1 MGHRPRAAS
10 YDPHY
15 AKHGEIIRALRENRV
30 MSVSAL
36 ARDSGMKRSA
46 IDGIE
51 GGATDENGNVVSTRR
66 IDVIE
71 VCKLADALNIGYHE
85 LFDALTAEYRKDRN
99 GRG

>member
-1 MGHRPRAAS
+1 MGHRPRATS
-10 YDPHY
+10 FDPHY

-30 MSVSAL
+30 MSVSQL
-36 ARDSGMKRSA
+36 ARETGMKRTA

-51 GGATDENGNVVSTRR
+51 GGATDDDGNIRPTRR

-71 VCKLADALNIGYHE
+71 MCKLADALNISHHE

-99 GRG
+99 G